1 MIYFILLHVLELI
14 GILFYMLIRK
24 NQKLEKA
31 VKEQQQYVDS
41 LSIVIEQSNDR
52 LKELD
57 DKGMFAS
64 DDEIGFFFENIKE
77 IQSILNDFTIKG

>member
-14 GILFYMLIRK
+14 GILFYMLIKK

-77 IQSILNDFTIKG
+77 IQSILNDFTTKG